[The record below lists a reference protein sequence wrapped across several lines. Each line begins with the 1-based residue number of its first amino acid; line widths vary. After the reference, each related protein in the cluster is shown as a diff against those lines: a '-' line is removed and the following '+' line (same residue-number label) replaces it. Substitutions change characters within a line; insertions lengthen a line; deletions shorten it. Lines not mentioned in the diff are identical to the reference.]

1 MGWNIVQGDPVGV
14 WVVQQTK
21 GAYHYNSTAI
31 GLERDEQ
38 IVAGVVYESFM
49 VTTITCHIG
58 ITGRVNKK
66 FLRAIFDYPF
76 KVCKVDKI
84 IAPIPADNEKSI
96 KLVTNMGFTEEAR
109 IKRSNGDMIFFTML
123 KENCRFLGGKYEVSN
138 STTSARLW
146 RSS

>member
-38 IVAGVVYESFM
+38 IVAGVIYENFM
-49 VTTITCHIG
+49 TTTITCHIS
-58 ITGRVNKK
+58 ISGRLNKK
-66 FLRAIFDYPF
+66 FLWAIFDYPF

-84 IAPIPADNEKSI
+84 IAPITADNEKSI

-109 IKRSNGDMIFFTML
+109 IKRSNGDMVFFTML
-123 KENCRFLGGKYEVSN
+123 KENCRFLGDKYEVSIP
-138 STTSARLW
+138 TTSTRLCW
-146 RSS
+146 SS

>member
-1 MGWNIVQGDPVGV
+1 MGWHIVQGDPVGV

-38 IVAGVVYESFM
+38 IVAGVIYENFM
-49 VTTITCHIG
+49 TTTITCHIS
-58 ITGRVNKK
+58 ISGRLNKK
-66 FLRAIFDYPF
+66 FLWAIFDYPF

-84 IAPIPADNEKSI
+84 VAPIVATNEKSI

-109 IKRSNGDMIFFTML
+109 IKRSNGDMVFFTML
-123 KENCRFLGGKYEVSN
+123 KENCRFLGGRYEVSTD
-138 STTSARLW
+138 STPST
-146 RSS
+146 